1 MADRTEPTENAVK
14 PDLYE
19 TLGVAPTATSD
30 EIREAY
36 WRQVRIQSADREP
49 GQRLRELRE
58 AYETLTDPRRRAEYD
73 GQGACR

>member
-14 PDLYE
+14 PDFYE
-19 TLGVAPTATSD
+19 TLGVQPTATSD

-49 GQRLRELRE
+49 
-58 AYETLTDPRRRAEYD
+58 A
-73 GQGACR
+73 